1 MRIISVNVNGIQ
13 TAVERGLLSWLQA
26 QNADV
31 ICLQDT
37 RASAFELDDPAYQL
51 DGYFLY
57 ACDAEV
63 PAQGG
68 VALYSRLQPKAVITG
83 LGFETADRYGRYLQA
98 DFDKVSIATLLLPSG
113 QNGDEDLNQKFK
125 LMDDFARYLDKQRR
139 KRREYIYCGS
149 LYVAQQ
155 KLDIKN
161 WRDSQQ
167 SPGFLAP
174 ERAWMDEIVGNMGY
188 VDALREVSR
197 EGDQYSWWPDNEQA
211 EMLNLGWRFDYQLLT
226 PGLRRFVRS
235 ARMPRQP
242 RFSQHAPL
250 IVGLRL
256 DTDYLSVFSQLKK
269 ARIGRYGPFLYA
281 THCGGGRY
289 GSGLARSHKAGV
301 LLERPPGEGVTI
313 SHPVIGLDPG
323 NHHQHHRTDQHQ
335 AQQRKADQHE
345 HQHIANGR
353 GNRHGD
359 LEVHRFLALIV
370 DKGIALALYL
380 PQDQRADQAAK
391 RKPHPQER
399 RKMTEHGPFASVA
412 ARSRF

>member
-13 TAVERGLLSWLQA
+13 AAVERGLLSWLQA

-37 RASAFELDDPAYQL
+37 RASAFELDDPAFQL

-63 PAQGG
+63 PTQGG
-68 VALYSRLQPKAVITG
+68 VALYSRLQPKAV
-83 LGFETADRYGRYLQA
+83 
-98 DFDKVSIATLLLPSG
+98 
-113 QNGDEDLNQKFK
+113 
-125 LMDDFARYLDKQRR
+125 MDDFARYLDKQRR

-250 IVGLRL
+250 IV
-256 DTDYLSVFSQLKK
+256 DYDWTL
-269 ARIGRYGPFLYA
+269 
-281 THCGGGRY
+281 
-289 GSGLARSHKAGV
+289 
-301 LLERPPGEGVTI
+301 TI
-313 SHPVIGLDPG
+313 
-323 NHHQHHRTDQHQ
+323 
-335 AQQRKADQHE
+335 
-345 HQHIANGR
+345 
-353 GNRHGD
+353 
-359 LEVHRFLALIV
+359 
-370 DKGIALALYL
+370 
-380 PQDQRADQAAK
+380 
-391 RKPHPQER
+391 
-399 RKMTEHGPFASVA
+399 
-412 ARSRF
+412 

>member
-13 TAVERGLLSWLQA
+13 AAVERGLLSWLQA

-37 RASAFELDDPAYQL
+37 RASAFELDDPAFQL

-63 PAQGG
+63 PTQGG
-68 VALYSRLQPKAVITG
+68 VALYSRLQPKAV
-83 LGFETADRYGRYLQA
+83 
-98 DFDKVSIATLLLPSG
+98 
-113 QNGDEDLNQKFK
+113 
-125 LMDDFARYLDKQRR
+125 MDDFARYLDKQRR

-167 SPGFLAP
+167 SPGVLAP

-250 IVGLRL
+250 IV
-256 DTDYLSVFSQLKK
+256 DYDWTL
-269 ARIGRYGPFLYA
+269 
-281 THCGGGRY
+281 
-289 GSGLARSHKAGV
+289 
-301 LLERPPGEGVTI
+301 TI
-313 SHPVIGLDPG
+313 
-323 NHHQHHRTDQHQ
+323 
-335 AQQRKADQHE
+335 
-345 HQHIANGR
+345 
-353 GNRHGD
+353 
-359 LEVHRFLALIV
+359 
-370 DKGIALALYL
+370 
-380 PQDQRADQAAK
+380 
-391 RKPHPQER
+391 
-399 RKMTEHGPFASVA
+399 
-412 ARSRF
+412 